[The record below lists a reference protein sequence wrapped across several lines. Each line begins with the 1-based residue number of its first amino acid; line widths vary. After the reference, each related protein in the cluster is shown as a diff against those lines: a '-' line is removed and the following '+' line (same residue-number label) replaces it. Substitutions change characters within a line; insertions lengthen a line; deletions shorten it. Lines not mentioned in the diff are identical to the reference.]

1 MIGLQEAGT
10 VDGGGGGATVELDI
24 LDTDS
29 TGVDVRQETVLPRF
43 VAPEQWVLQVLYA
56 HGRNKSFIFTSSKA
70 MK

>member
-43 VAPEQWVLQVLYA
+43 VAPEQWVLQVLYMVEISLLYLPVL
-56 HGRNKSFIFTSSKA
+56 KQ
-70 MK
+70 